1 MVRAEKN
8 KRKLEDLAA
17 ERAVLS
23 GLCQYGIDALLDIDF
38 VDVDYFVNEKNQTI
52 FRCVQKALQDTQKAE
67 LSSILSAANQIG
79 CYEQINSQ
87 DEIGFLRSLFNF
99 PILQENVP
107 NHAAKLAKLK
117 VARDIK
123 QTLKICSSEIEKV
136 SGDEDINDII
146 SLIETPVLDAT
157 AKIYQTS
164 DNKPQIIGDDISD
177 YVEFLKEN
185 PSDMIGISTG
195 FPVYD
200 EAIGG

>member
-1 MVRAEKN
+1 M
-8 KRKLEDLAA
+8 
-17 ERAVLS
+17 
-23 GLCQYGIDALLDIDF
+23 
-38 VDVDYFVNEKNQTI
+38 
-52 FRCVQKALQDTQKAE
+52 
-67 LSSILSAANQIG
+67 
-79 CYEQINSQ
+79 
-87 DEIGFLRSLFNF
+87 
-99 PILQENVP
+99 
-107 NHAAKLAKLK
+107 
-117 VARDIK
+117 
-123 QTLKICSSEIEKV
+123 

-200 EAIGG
+200 EAIGGDCVENVLTS

>member
-117 VARDIK
+117 VARI
-123 QTLKICSSEIEKV
+123 
-136 SGDEDINDII
+136 
-146 SLIETPVLDAT
+146 
-157 AKIYQTS
+157 
-164 DNKPQIIGDDISD
+164 
-177 YVEFLKEN
+177 
-185 PSDMIGISTG
+185 
-195 FPVYD
+195 
-200 EAIGG
+200 

>member
-1 MVRAEKN
+1 MVRVEKN

-23 GLCQYGIDALLDIDF
+23 GLCQYGIDVLLDIDF
-38 VDVDYFVNEKNQTI
+38 VDVDYFVNDKNQTI
-52 FRCVQKALQDTQKAE
+52 FRCVQKALQETQKAE

-79 CYEQINSQ
+79 CYEQINNQ

-164 DNKPQIIGDDISD
+164 
-177 YVEFLKEN
+177 EN
-185 PSDMIGISTG
+185 YINGYLYIYIRYKS
-195 FPVYD
+195 FF
-200 EAIGG
+200 